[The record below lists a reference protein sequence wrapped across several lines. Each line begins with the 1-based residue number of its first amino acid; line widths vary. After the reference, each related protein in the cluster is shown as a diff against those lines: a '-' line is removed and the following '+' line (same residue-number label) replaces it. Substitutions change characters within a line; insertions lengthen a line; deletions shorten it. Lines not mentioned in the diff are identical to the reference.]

1 MINQRD
7 ARVFVRVRWAGVLTF
22 AAISEVGL
30 GGRRVEVGHRF
41 EFTVAILSVGAQR
54 VTVLSPP
61 RCAVRVPVASS
72 LVPRQPE
79 PRIARTTR
87 QCRA

>member
-41 EFTVAILSVGAQR
+41 EFTGYKFTLKDQLIS
-54 VTVLSPP
+54 
-61 RCAVRVPVASS
+61 
-72 LVPRQPE
+72 
-79 PRIARTTR
+79 
-87 QCRA
+87 

>member
-30 GGRRVEVGHRF
+30 GGRRVDVGHRF
-41 EFTVAILSVGAQR
+41 EG
-54 VTVLSPP
+54 
-61 RCAVRVPVASS
+61 SS
-72 LVPRQPE
+72 GYFS
-79 PRIARTTR
+79 
-87 QCRA
+87 